1 LNNEVHRG
9 RHQEAARQPSIQS
22 AGLSVKRSR
31 AKRSAARKSS
41 CFFARHSP
49 AAQVALHRLNGVA
62 RFRRSVSVGAYLGLT
77 RRRCQSGEVDTTGHI
92 SKCGDSLLRGY
103 LYEAAAVLLCR
114 DARAS
119 GGWGWRNELAC
130 DAPKSR
136 SRASS
141 RSSCT
146 GFGAITANTAGRR
159 YRRPPP
165 EDHARAKAYR
175 NPPNLGG
182 SASRWDEARQ
192 PRVLRCDTPHRV
204 DRARDIAVPASPTP
218 SCGSLVSGRPREEP

>member
-1 LNNEVHRG
+1 M
-9 RHQEAARQPSIQS
+9 
-22 AGLSVKRSR
+22 
-31 AKRSAARKSS
+31 
-41 CFFARHSP
+41 P
-49 AAQVALHRLNGVA
+49 AL
-62 RFRRSVSVGAYLGLT
+62 
-77 RRRCQSGEVDTTGHI
+77 QSG
-92 SKCGDSLLRGY
+92 
-103 LYEAAAVLLCR
+103 
-114 DARAS
+114 RA
-119 GGWGWRNELAC
+119 GAWGWRNELAC

-165 EDHARAKAYR
+165 ENHARAKAYR

-192 PRVLRCDTPHRV
+192 PRVLRCDTPHRGLAGRLGDMAAAAPSGLFRCIYNILDVWIGGLQLSAEGCPRGQVNWLILVFV
-204 DRARDIAVPASPTP
+204 DAHGPNRV
-218 SCGSLVSGRPREEP
+218 